1 MFLVEAKLNT
11 NLIIKNISANEKD
24 KLRLME
30 LGLIV
35 GTNILVK
42 HKSILKNNLLIH
54 FNNSCFVLG
63 SDIAKNIEV
72 NYA

>member
-11 NLIIKNISANEKD
+11 NLIIKNISTNEKD

-42 HKSILKNNLLIH
+42 HKSILKNNLLTINA
-54 FNNSCFVLG
+54 FGIDPN
-63 SDIAKNIEV
+63 K
-72 NYA
+72 

>member
-1 MFLVEAKLNT
+1 MLLVDAKMNT
-11 NLIIKNISANEKD
+11 NLIIKNITASEKD

-30 LGLIV
+30 LGLNV
-35 GTNILVK
+35 GTNLLVK

-63 SDIAKNIEV
+63 IEIAKNIEV

>member
-1 MFLVEAKLNT
+1 MLLVEAKLNT
-11 NLIIKNISANEKD
+11 NLIIKNITAEEKD

-30 LGLIV
+30 LGLIA

-42 HKSILKNNLLIH
+42 HKSLMKKNLLVN
-54 FNNSCFVLG
+54 FNNSCFIL
-63 SDIAKNIEV
+63 SCDLAKNIEV